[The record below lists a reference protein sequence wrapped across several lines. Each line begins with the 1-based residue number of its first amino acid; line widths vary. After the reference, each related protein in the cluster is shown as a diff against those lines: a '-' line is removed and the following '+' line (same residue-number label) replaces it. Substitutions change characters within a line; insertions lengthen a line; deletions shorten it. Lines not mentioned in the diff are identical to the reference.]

1 LGLRGGSVRGPCCFL
16 QLVVS
21 ACLIG
26 SVDAQTVAEAGQARV
41 PTLNVDTRAVILEV
55 VVTKGADE
63 PVGGLHQGD
72 FQVTEDGA
80 RQSVNF
86 FEEHTGA
93 NAPPTGATVLPPN
106 VFTNVSAVP
115 RGDAVNVLL
124 VDSLN
129 TLREDQNMV
138 RDHLI
143 AFLKTTQ
150 PGTPMAIFALESKL
164 RLVQGFTGDSATLLA
179 ALENKTNGVLVKAAP
194 VSRTSQDNAYER
206 ENLDVMKGMV
216 PTTQPIEVM
225 QNAGAIGGARGAQ
238 EDRGSYQ
245 GEQRIAMTAEALQ
258 VLARY
263 LADIPGRKNL
273 IWFAS
278 SFPVALSPDSKYI
291 GSLKSGEQNK
301 QLKDT
306 ADLLAVS
313 QVAIYPVAA
322 RGVETQT
329 WNDAGSQY
337 RLTNDESQKEDNS
350 HVANFAAMSALASE
364 TGGEV
369 IAGTNDMS
377 KALARA
383 MQNGS
388 HYYTLSYTPT
398 NKNFD
403 GKFRRIEV
411 KLAEGRYTLAYR
423 RGYYAF
429 DSVVAKAPRVAD
441 PLRPLL
447 QRGLPSSAQ
456 IAYDVRVQLV
466 NPQPLENAVRAGA
479 NTKLSGPVTRYGV
492 DFRIHWIDEGR
503 EPTQQGMHADK
514 VRLELV
520 AFDHDGKALNWA
532 GGTLALNVTD
542 AAYAAIQRDG
552 VPAHIVIDVPKGE
565 AYLATGVYDWTS
577 NKAGTLEIPLAG
589 LKSVAAAEPAKG
601 LLRRTP

>member
-1 LGLRGGSVRGPCCFL
+1 
-16 QLVVS
+16 
-21 ACLIG
+21 
-26 SVDAQTVAEAGQARV
+26 
-41 PTLNVDTRAVILEV
+41 VILEV
-55 VVTKGADE
+55 VVTKGTDE
-63 PVGGLHQGD
+63 PVSRLHQGD
-72 FQVTEDGA
+72 FKVREDGVQ
-80 RQSVNF
+80 QSVSF

-93 NAPPTGATVLPPN
+93 NAPPTEPTALPPN
-106 VFTNVSAVP
+106 VFTNVPAVP

-129 TLREDQNMV
+129 TLREDQSMV

-179 ALENKTNGVLVKAAP
+179 ALENKTTGALVKTTT

-216 PTTQPIEVM
+216 PTVHPTEADVNTP
-225 QNAGAIGGARGAQ
+225 AIQAAREAQ
-238 EDRGSYQ
+238 EDRGGNQS
-245 GEQRIAMTAEALQ
+245 EQRLGMTAEALQ

-263 LADIPGRKNL
+263 LANVPGRKNL

-278 SFPVALSPDSKYI
+278 SFPRDLFPGSDDK
-291 GSLKSGEQNK
+291 GSLKGGKETST
-301 QLKDT
+301 LKNT

-329 WNDAGSQY
+329 WNDAGSGY

-411 KLAEGRYTLAYR
+411 KLAEGGYTLAYR

-429 DSVVAKAPRVAD
+429 DSVVAKAPREAD

-456 IAYDVRVQLV
+456 IAYDVRILPA
-466 NPQPLENAVRAGA
+466 NPQPLQNAVRAGA

-503 EPTQQGMHADK
+503 EPTQGMHADK
-514 VRLELV
+514 VRVELV

-542 AAYAAIQRDG
+542 AAYGAIQRDG
-552 VPAHIVIDVPKGE
+552 VPAHVEIDVPKGE

>member
-1 LGLRGGSVRGPCCFL
+1 VRRSCCFL
-16 QLVVS
+16 QIFLS

-26 SVDAQTVAEAGQARV
+26 SLHAQTVAEVGQAHV

-55 VVTKGADE
+55 VVTKGTDE
-63 PVGGLHQGD
+63 PEIGLHQGD
-72 FQVTEDGA
+72 FQVREDGVQ
-80 RQSVNF
+80 QSVSF

-93 NAPPTGATVLPPN
+93 NAPPTEPTALPPN
-106 VFTNVSAVP
+106 VFTNVPAVP

-129 TLREDQNMV
+129 TLREDQSMV

-150 PGTPMAIFALESKL
+150 PGTPMAIFALQTKL

-179 ALENKTNGVLVKAAP
+179 ALENKTTGALVKTTT

-216 PTTQPIEVM
+216 PTVHPTEADVNTP
-225 QNAGAIGGARGAQ
+225 AIQAAREAQ
-238 EDRGSYQ
+238 EDRGGNQS
-245 GEQRIAMTAEALQ
+245 EQRLGMTAEALQ

-263 LADIPGRKNL
+263 LANVPGRKNL

-278 SFPVALSPDSKYI
+278 SFPRDLFPGSDDK
-291 GSLKSGEQNK
+291 GSLKGGKETST
-301 QLKDT
+301 LKNT

-329 WNDAGSQY
+329 WNDAGSGY

-411 KLAEGRYTLAYR
+411 KLAEGGYTLAYR

-429 DSVVAKAPRVAD
+429 DSVVAKAPREAD

-456 IAYDVRVQLV
+456 IAYDVRILPA
-466 NPQPLENAVRAGA
+466 NPQPLQNAVRAGA

-503 EPTQQGMHADK
+503 EPTQGMHADK
-514 VRLELV
+514 VRVELV

-542 AAYAAIQRDG
+542 AAYGAIQRDG
-552 VPAHIVIDVPKGE
+552 VPAHIDIDVPKGE

>member
-1 LGLRGGSVRGPCCFL
+1 
-16 QLVVS
+16 
-21 ACLIG
+21 
-26 SVDAQTVAEAGQARV
+26 
-41 PTLNVDTRAVILEV
+41 
-55 VVTKGADE
+55 
-63 PVGGLHQGD
+63 
-72 FQVTEDGA
+72 
-80 RQSVNF
+80 
-86 FEEHTGA
+86 
-93 NAPPTGATVLPPN
+93 
-106 VFTNVSAVP
+106 
-115 RGDAVNVLL
+115 
-124 VDSLN
+124 
-129 TLREDQNMV
+129 M
-138 RDHLI
+138 
-143 AFLKTTQ
+143 KTT
-150 PGTPMAIFALESKL
+150 T
-164 RLVQGFTGDSATLLA
+164 
-179 ALENKTNGVLVKAAP
+179 

-206 ENLDVMKGMV
+206 ENLDTMKGMV
-216 PTTQPIEVM
+216 PIVHPTEADVNTP
-225 QNAGAIGGARGAQ
+225 AIQAAREAQ
-238 EDRGSYQ
+238 EDRGSNQ
-245 GEQRIAMTAEALQ
+245 SEQRLGMTAEALQ

-263 LADIPGRKNL
+263 LANVPGRKNL

-278 SFPVALSPDSKYI
+278 SFPRDLFPGSDDK
-291 GSLKSGEQNK
+291 GSLKGGKETST
-301 QLKDT
+301 LKNT

-322 RGVETQT
+322 RRVETQT
-329 WNDAGSQY
+329 WNDAGSGY
-337 RLTNDESQKEDNS
+337 RLTNDETNREDNS

-411 KLAEGRYTLAYR
+411 KLAEGGYTLAYR

-429 DSVVAKAPRVAD
+429 DSVVAKAPREAD

-456 IAYDVRVQLV
+456 IAYDVRIQPV

-479 NTKLSGPVTRYGV
+479 NAKLSGPVTRYGV

-503 EPTQQGMHADK
+503 EPTRQGMHADK
-514 VRLELV
+514 VRVELV
-520 AFDHDGKALNWA
+520 AFDHDGKALNWS

-542 AAYAAIQRDG
+542 AAYGAIQRDG
-552 VPAHIVIDVPKGE
+552 VPAHIEIDVPKGE

>member
-1 LGLRGGSVRGPCCFL
+1 VRRFCCFL
-16 QLVVS
+16 RLILSVS
-21 ACLIG
+21 LILPLH
-26 SVDAQTVAEAGQARV
+26 AQTVAEVGQARV
-41 PTLNVDTRAVILEV
+41 PTLNVDTKAVVLEV
-55 VVTKGADE
+55 VVTGGGDA
-63 PVGGLHQGD
+63 PVKGLHQGD
-72 FQVTEDGA
+72 FQVMEDGV
-80 RQSVNF
+80 RQSVSF
-86 FEEHTGA
+86 FEEHSGQGA
-93 NAPPTGATVLPPN
+93 AATEPAVLPPN

-143 AFLKTTQ
+143 AYLKKMP
-150 PGTPMAIFALESKL
+150 PGMPMAIFALESKL

-179 ALENKTNGVLVKAAP
+179 ALENKMNGVLVKAAP

-216 PTTQPIEVM
+216 PTTEPIEVM

-245 GEQRIAMTAEALQ
+245 GEQHIAMTAEALQ

-278 SFPVALSPDSKYI
+278 SFPVAVSPDSKYI
-291 GSLKSGEQNK
+291 GSLKSAEQAK

-388 HYYTLSYTPT
+388 HYYTLSYSPT

-403 GKFRRIEV
+403 GKFRRIDV
-411 KLAEGRYTLAYR
+411 KLVESNYRLAYR

-429 DSVVAKAPRVAD
+429 DSAVAKAPREAD
-441 PLRPLL
+441 PLKLL
-447 QRGLPSSAQ
+447 MQRGLPSSAQ
-456 IAYDVRVQLV
+456 IAYDVRVKPV
-466 NPQPLENAVRAGA
+466 NPQPLQNAVRAGA
-479 NTKLSGPVTRYGV
+479 NAKVPGPVTRYSV
-492 DFRIHWIDEGR
+492 DFRIHWTDEGR
-503 EPTQQGMHADK
+503 EQTPQGTHTDK
-514 VRLELV
+514 VRVELV

-552 VPAHIVIDVPKGE
+552 VPTHIEIDVPKGE
-565 AYLATGVYDWTS
+565 AYLATGVYDWAS
-577 NKAGTLEIPLAG
+577 NKAGTLEIPLAE
-589 LKSVAAAEPAKG
+589 LKPAGAVEPAKG
-601 LLRRTP
+601 LIRRTP

>member
-1 LGLRGGSVRGPCCFL
+1 VRRSCGFHQIFL
-16 QLVVS
+16 S
-21 ACLIG
+21 ACLI
-26 SVDAQTVAEAGQARV
+26 VVPLHAQTVTEAGQARV

-55 VVTKGADE
+55 VVTKGTDE
-63 PVGGLHQGD
+63 PVSGLHQGD

-80 RQSVNF
+80 RQSVSF

-93 NAPPTGATVLPPN
+93 NAPPTEPTALPPN
-106 VFTNVSAVP
+106 VFTNVPAVP

-129 TLREDQNMV
+129 TLREDQSMV

-150 PGTPMAIFALESKL
+150 PGTPMAIFALQTKL

-179 ALENKTNGVLVKAAP
+179 ALENKTTGALVKTTT

-206 ENLDVMKGMV
+206 ENLDTMKGMV
-216 PTTQPIEVM
+216 PIVHPTEADVNTP
-225 QNAGAIGGARGAQ
+225 AIQAAREAQ
-238 EDRGSYQ
+238 EDRGSNQ
-245 GEQRIAMTAEALQ
+245 SEQRLGMTAEALQ

-263 LADIPGRKNL
+263 LANVPGRKNL

-278 SFPVALSPDSKYI
+278 SFPRDLFPGSDDK
-291 GSLKSGEQNK
+291 GSLKGGKETST
-301 QLKDT
+301 LKNT

-322 RGVETQT
+322 RRVETQT
-329 WNDAGSQY
+329 WNDAGSGY
-337 RLTNDESQKEDNS
+337 RLTNDETNREDNS

-403 GKFRRIEV
+403 GKFRHIEV
-411 KLAEGRYTLAYR
+411 KLAEGGYTLAYR

-429 DSVVAKAPRVAD
+429 DSVVAKAPREAD

-456 IAYDVRVQLV
+456 IAYDVRIQPV

-479 NTKLSGPVTRYGV
+479 NAKLSGPVTRYGV

-503 EPTQQGMHADK
+503 EPTRQGMHADK
-514 VRLELV
+514 VRVELV
-520 AFDHDGKALNWA
+520 AFDHDGKALNWS

-542 AAYAAIQRDG
+542 AAYGAIQRDG
-552 VPAHIVIDVPKGE
+552 VPAHIEIDVPKGE

-601 LLRRTP
+601 LLWRTP

>member
-1 LGLRGGSVRGPCCFL
+1 MRRSCCLL
-16 QLVVS
+16 QLILS
-21 ACLIG
+21 SCLFLPLH
-26 SVDAQTVAEAGQARV
+26 AQTIAEAGQAHV
-41 PTLNVDTRAVILEV
+41 PTLNVDAKAVILEV
-55 VVTKGADE
+55 VVTNGEDGPVKGL
-63 PVGGLHQGD
+63 PQGD
-72 FQVTEDGA
+72 FQVREDGV
-80 RQSVNF
+80 QQPVTF
-86 FEEHTGA
+86 FEEHSGA
-93 NAPPTGATVLPPN
+93 SVPPTKAAALPAN
-106 VFTNVSAVP
+106 VFTNATAVP
-115 RGDAVNVLL
+115 PGDAVNVLL

-150 PGTPMAIFALESKL
+150 PGTPMAIFALETKL

-179 ALENKTNGVLVKAAP
+179 ALEDKTNGVLVKATT
-194 VSRTSQDNAYER
+194 VSRTSQNNAYER

-216 PTTQPIEVM
+216 PSSQPVEVM
-225 QNAGAIGGARGAQ
+225 QNAGAIAGVTQAQ
-238 EDRGSYQ
+238 EERGSNQ
-245 GEQRIAMTAEALQ
+245 SEQRLGMTAEALQ

-263 LADIPGRKNL
+263 LANIPGRKNL

-278 SFPVALSPDSKYI
+278 SFPRDLFPGSDDK
-291 GSLKSGEQNK
+291 GSLKGGKETRK
-301 QLKDT
+301 LKET

-329 WNDAGSQY
+329 WNDAGSEY
-337 RLTNDESQKEDNS
+337 RLTNDESQKEDNT

-369 IAGTNDMS
+369 IAGTNDMG

-411 KLAEGRYTLAYR
+411 KLGESQYRLAYR

-429 DSVVAKAPRVAD
+429 DSVVAKAPREAD

-456 IAYDVRVQLV
+456 VVYDVRILPVT
-466 NPQPLENAVRAGA
+466 PQPLENAARVGA

-492 DFRIHWIDEGR
+492 DFRIHWTDEGR
-503 EPTQQGMHADK
+503 ERTAEGAHADK
-514 VRLELV
+514 VRVELV
-520 AFDHDGKALNWA
+520 AFDRDGKALNWA
-532 GGTLALNVTD
+532 GGTLNLNVTD
-542 AAYAAIQRDG
+542 AAYAAIQTDG
-552 VPAHIVIDVPKGE
+552 VPAHVEIDVPKGE

-589 LKSVAAAEPAKG
+589 AIAAAEAAKG
-601 LLRRTP
+601 LLRRNP